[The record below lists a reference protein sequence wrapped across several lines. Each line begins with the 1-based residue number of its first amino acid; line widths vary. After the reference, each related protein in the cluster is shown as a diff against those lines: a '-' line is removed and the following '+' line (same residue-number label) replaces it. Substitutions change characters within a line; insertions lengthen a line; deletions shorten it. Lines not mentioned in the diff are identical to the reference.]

1 MFEGA
6 PNQEDIESLKARVIE
21 SLKLGTEDLSLL
33 NEFLDR
39 RQPEIETSQQSMMLN
54 VEVAYMYKEAGLNK
68 LAKEALIDAAEQA
81 WQENDDELFEKL
93 TEEANK
99 L

>member
-6 PNQEDIESLKARVIE
+6 PNQEDIESLKARMIE

-39 RQPEIETSQQSMMLN
+39 RQLEIETSQQSMMLN

>member
-6 PNQEDIESLKARVIE
+6 SNQEDIESLKARVIE

-39 RQPEIETSQQSMMLN
+39 RQLEIETSQQSMMLN

>member
-6 PNQEDIESLKARVIE
+6 PNQEDIESLKARMIE

-39 RQPEIETSQQSMMLN
+39 RQLEIETSQQSMMLN

-81 WQENDDELFEKL
+81 WQENDDELFLNL

>member
-39 RQPEIETSQQSMMLN
+39 RQLDIETSQQSMMLN

>member
-39 RQPEIETSQQSMMLN
+39 RQLEIETSQQSMMLN

-68 LAKEALIDAAEQA
+68 LAKDALIDAAEQA

>member
-39 RQPEIETSQQSMMLN
+39 RQLEIETSQQSMMLN

>member
-39 RQPEIETSQQSMMLN
+39 RQLEIETSQQGMMLN